1 MTSIEP
7 RIEFGVNYICFIHSL
22 AGINWRLND
31 PARFTGFLSKDE
43 MDILQTSRQE
53 LSFADGNGGALA
65 SVFFFLPSSCGL
77 STEEDFKRYFSKL
90 SEAVGSGDWQPLESC
105 YRDKIERIR
114 GFMPNFLHGPD
125 SRPGVEYAERI
136 EHIEK
141 VFTRHI
147 TRYKSEVW
155 PDEKNMLA
163 RVAKAISSFWDAR
176 TMIATWERLLRTPFD
191 APSYD
196 ILLVSAMQNGPSA
209 NSLAFD
215 LNTFR
220 ADDAQNTLDYLR
232 IFIPHEVGTHLFVR
246 RLLNTHPGFDWD
258 YVSYIAME
266 NLCHFL
272 NTKTFGF
279 APYFSRN
286 DSFYHGGFFAD
297 FYEKKSA
304 DDPLTLFRLAVER
317 ATVAGLAPQ

>member
-22 AGINWRLND
+22 AGINWRQND
-31 PARFTGFLSKDE
+31 TKRFCGFLSKDE
-43 MDILQTSRQE
+43 QGILQASRQE

-65 SVFFFLPSSCGL
+65 AVLFFLPSGCGL
-77 STEEDFKRYFSKL
+77 STEEDFGRYFSAL
-90 SEAVGSGDWQPLESC
+90 SKAVGSGNWQPVETC
-105 YRDKIERIR
+105 YRDELKRIR
-114 GFMPNFLHGPD
+114 DFMPNFLRGPD
-125 SRPGVEYAERI
+125 SRPGIKYAERV
-136 EHIEK
+136 EHIGK
-141 VFTRHI
+141 IFTRHI
-147 TRYKSEVW
+147 IRYKSDIW
-155 PDEKNMLA
+155 PGEKIMMT
-163 RVAKAISSFWDAR
+163 RVAEAISSFWDAQ
-176 TMIATWERLLRTPFD
+176 TMIATWEQLMRIPFNS
-191 APSYD
+191 PSYD

-220 ADDAQNTLDYLR
+220 ADDSKQTLDYLR

-246 RLLNTHPGFDWD
+246 RTLNTYPDFDWD

-272 NTKTFGF
+272 NTRVFGF

-297 FYEKKSA
+297 LYEKLSA
-304 DDPLTLFRLAVER
+304 DDPLTLFRLAVEK
-317 ATVAGLAPQ
+317 ATEAGLAPE

>member
-22 AGINWRLND
+22 AGINWRQND
-31 PARFTGFLSKDE
+31 TNRFTGFLSKDE

-90 SEAVGSGDWQPLESC
+90 SEAVGSGNWQPLEES
-105 YRDKIERIR
+105 YRNELKRIR
-114 GFMPNFLHGPD
+114 DFMPNFLRGPD
-125 SRPGVEYAERI
+125 SRPGVEYAERV
-136 EHIEK
+136 ERIEK

-155 PDEKNMLA
+155 PDEKIMLI
-163 RVAKAISSFWDAR
+163 RVAEKISSFWDAHS
-176 TMIATWERLLRTPFD
+176 MIETWERLMRIPFD

-220 ADDAQNTLDYLR
+220 ADDSQQTLDYLR

-246 RLLNTHPGFDWD
+246 RLPDFNWD

-272 NTKTFGF
+272 NTKAFGF

-297 FYEKKSA
+297 FYEKMSD
-304 DDPLTLFRLAVER
+304 DDPITLFRLAEEK
-317 ATVAGLAPQ
+317 ATEARLKPE